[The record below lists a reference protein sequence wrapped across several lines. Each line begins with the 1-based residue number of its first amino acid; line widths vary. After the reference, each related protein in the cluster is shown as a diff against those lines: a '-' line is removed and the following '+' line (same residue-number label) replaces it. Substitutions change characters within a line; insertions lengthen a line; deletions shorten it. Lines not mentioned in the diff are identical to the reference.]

1 MIATRLRTA
10 RRTAP
15 VASMAAVAALA
26 TIAIFGAPAAA
37 QASTIYPPS
46 GACTASPA
54 TAQPGS
60 TIAFECAAGTFS
72 GDESVTVTVTGEN
85 GAGATIGMVRFAITT
100 ASEVVT
106 SEANGSLS
114 PLSITLPSNA
124 SGTYNIAAISSTS
137 AGGTAAVSITGAD
150 GLPVTG
156 LDSGSMLGLW
166 IGGGALVLAG
176 AALGIAAVV
185 RRRRDAD

>member
-1 MIATRLRTA
+1 MIATSLRTP
-10 RRTAP
+10 RRAAP
-15 VASMAAVAALA
+15 AASLAAVAALA
-26 TIAIFGAPAAA
+26 TFAVLGAPVAA

-54 TAQPGS
+54 TTQPGS
-60 TIAFECAAGTFS
+60 TIGFECAAGTFS

-85 GAGATIGMVRFAITT
+85 GAAATIGMVRFAIST

-106 SEANGSLS
+106 SEANGSLA

-124 SGTYNIAAISSTS
+124 TGTYNIAAISSTS

>member
-10 RRTAP
+10 RH
-15 VASMAAVAALA
+15 AALVAALA
-26 TIAIFGAPAAA
+26 TIAILGAPAAA

-46 GACTASPA
+46 GACTTSPA

-137 AGGTAAVSITGAD
+137 AGGTAAVSITGAN